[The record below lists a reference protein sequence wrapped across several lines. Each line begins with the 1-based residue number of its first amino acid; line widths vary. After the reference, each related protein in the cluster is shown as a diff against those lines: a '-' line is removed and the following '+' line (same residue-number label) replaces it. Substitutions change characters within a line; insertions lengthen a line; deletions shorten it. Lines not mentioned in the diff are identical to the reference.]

1 MLKKIL
7 APEQNSLLTYLAL
20 FALRLWLGLTL
31 FLNHGLAKLK
41 GFSEMAP
48 HFPDPIGLGHS
59 ASLGLAAFAEV
70 FCAALLAV
78 GLVTRLA
85 ALILAINLGVAF
97 FFVHELTLSGE
108 HSGELAFIYVAGVFS
123 PLLAGGGRFS
133 VDKGKRDAAE
143 WKRT

>member
-7 APEQNSLLTYLAL
+7 APEQNSLLTDLAL
-20 FALRLWLGLTL
+20 FALRLWLGLTI

-48 HFPDPIGLGHS
+48 QFPDPIGLGHS
-59 ASLGLAAFAEV
+59 VSLGLAAFAEV

-97 FFVHELTLSGE
+97 FFVHQLTLSGE
-108 HSGELAFIYVAGVFS
+108 HSGELAFIYLAGFFA
-123 PLLAGGGRFS
+123 LFLAGGGRFS
-133 VDKGKRDAAE
+133 VDKAVFGKSN
-143 WKRT
+143 